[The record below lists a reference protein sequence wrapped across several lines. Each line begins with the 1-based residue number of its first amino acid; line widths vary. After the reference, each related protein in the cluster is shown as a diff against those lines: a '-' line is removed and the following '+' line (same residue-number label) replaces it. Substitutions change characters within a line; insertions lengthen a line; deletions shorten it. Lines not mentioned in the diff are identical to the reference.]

1 MAFGPTKN
9 NRGAGNA
16 GEQLV
21 QFRLSD
27 AERISKA
34 VTLVEGLRRPR
45 NPSVLPR
52 SRASE
57 VVFRVCTFTG
67 SWSIGAS
74 KTVTFKNQTTTP
86 NTVAATNL
94 FYDLPNSGT
103 SDCAIAKDG
112 TAWYLVQEVHTTL
125 TVITGAS
132 LTTAGLQFTRAVIN
146 VVSTATASVQTVGT
160 TAC

>member
-52 SRASE
+52 SPRASE
-57 VVFRVCTFTG
+57 VVFRICTFTG

-74 KTVTFKNQTTTP
+74 KEVTFRGVTATP
-86 NTVAATNL
+86 NTASVVNL
-94 FYDLPNSGT
+94 VCGLNPSG
-103 SDCAIAKDG
+103 SCDVSVAKDG
-112 TAWYLVQEVHTTL
+112 TAWYLVQPNL
-125 TVITGAS
+125 TQQPGYSGSGTQVLTIQNGS
-132 LTTAGLQFTRAVIN
+132 LRW
-146 VVSTATASVQTVGT
+146 VGT